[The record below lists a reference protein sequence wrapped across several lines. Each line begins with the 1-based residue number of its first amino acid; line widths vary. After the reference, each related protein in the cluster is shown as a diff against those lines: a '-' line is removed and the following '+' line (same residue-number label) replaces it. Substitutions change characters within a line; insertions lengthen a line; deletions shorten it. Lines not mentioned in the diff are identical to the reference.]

1 MWHCSEKNLMEW
13 HVFFMIWMSRTT
25 FPCGGEYV
33 TCRVM
38 SVVDK
43 VNVCPPDSISW
54 RFRIISSAA
63 PRQRHFSFSV
73 VHDEC
78 SFAPDMSCWQD
89 MPAEVMSSGHRW
101 LQVSFCILYD
111 IWFYMYGTIVGY
123 MLLYSLVL
131 FWMNNLRLK
140 LGKFRLMETKD
151 CQRMPSLYGV

>member
-1 MWHCSEKNLMEW
+1 M
-13 HVFFMIWMSRTT
+13 FFMIWMSRTT

-111 IWFYMYGTIVGY
+111 I
-123 MLLYSLVL
+123 
-131 FWMNNLRLK
+131 
-140 LGKFRLMETKD
+140 
-151 CQRMPSLYGV
+151 